1 MWAESCKQGVWQR
14 NEPNAMLLIFHSLHF
29 IACQSPSNNGDGDG
43 NGNGNDPTK
52 CQMKIS
58 QSTHSTYILLLLLLW
73 LLLLLLPL
81 LLLLL
86 LFALMPI
93 FVDCRART
101 GHDLGL
107 AMPCKRAQD
116 TANTSTHSH
125 TLALT
130 QTHAHTHTCSQC
142 LRTSHNIQ
150 RTTATRRLQT

>member
-1 MWAESCKQGVWQR
+1 MWAESCKEGVWQR
-14 NEPNAMLLIFHSLHF
+14 NEPNAMLLIFHSLYF
-29 IACQSPSNNGDGDG
+29 IACQSPSNNGDG

-93 FVDCRART
+93 LVDCRLSRADWPGLGPGHAVQTCTRYGKHFHPLTHTRVHADTRT
-101 GHDLGL
+101 
-107 AMPCKRAQD
+107 
-116 TANTSTHSH
+116 
-125 TLALT
+125 
-130 QTHAHTHTCSQC
+130 HTHV
-142 LRTSHNIQ
+142 
-150 RTTATRRLQT
+150 